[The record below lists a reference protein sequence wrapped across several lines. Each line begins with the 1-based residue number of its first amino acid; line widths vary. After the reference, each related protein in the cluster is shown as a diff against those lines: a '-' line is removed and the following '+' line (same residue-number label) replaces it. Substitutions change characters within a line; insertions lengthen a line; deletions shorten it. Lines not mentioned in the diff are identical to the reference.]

1 MERKILLAIADGLG
15 DRPCDIL
22 GGKTPLEYANTEH
35 LDQIAKKGSTGI
47 MDLYQAGSP
56 VGTDLGHLILFG
68 YGINDYPGRGPI
80 EAFGEGMELIE
91 GDVAF
96 RCNFATLDE
105 NMNVTDRRA
114 GRIREGTAKLAAA
127 LNGLE
132 IDGVKILFKEATEH
146 RAVMVLRG
154 AGLSQKVTDT
164 DPKKEG
170 LPVKF
175 SSGKDDSHEAE
186 YTSTLLNKVIK
197 EAHQILSKH
206 PVNRERIEKGLLPAN
221 GILTRG
227 AGIMPKIDKIT
238 ERLNFKACCVAAE
251 STVLGVARL
260 AGFSILS
267 DESFTGN
274 IDTNIEKKASY
285 AIDALKQNDFVALH
299 YKATDLM
306 GHDNNPHGKVKAI
319 ERFDYMLGLV
329 ISSLEQEKMD
339 NVVIALAADHS
350 TPCERKEHS
359 GEPVP
364 IAICGKN
371 IRRDSVTQYDEI
383 ACAKGGLNRIKGSDF
398 NRTLLDY
405 LEVSPKFGN

>member
-22 GGKTPLEYANTEH
+22 DGKTPLEYAKTEH
-35 LDQIAKKGSTGI
+35 LNYLAEKGSTGI

-68 YGINDYPGRGPI
+68 YSIDDYPGRGPI
-80 EAFGEGMELIE
+80 EAFGNGMELIG

-96 RCNFATLDE
+96 RCNFATLD
-105 NMNVTDRRA
+105 NDMKVIDRRA
-114 GRIREGTAKLAAA
+114 GRIREGTEELASA

-132 IDGVKILFKEATEH
+132 IDGVKVLFKEATEH

-154 AGLSQKVTDT
+154 PGLSQAVTDT

-170 LPVKF
+170 LPVKP
-175 SSGKDDSHEAE
+175 SLGKDNNPTSK
-186 YTSTLLNKVIK
+186 YTAVILNKILL

-206 PVNRERIEKGLLPAN
+206 PVNISREKQGLLPAN

-227 AGIMPKIDKIT
+227 AGMMPNIDKIT

-260 AGFSILS
+260 AGFNILS

-274 IDTNIEKKASY
+274 IDTDIEKKASF
-285 AIDALKQNDFVALH
+285 AIEALKYNDFVALH

-306 GHDNNPHGKVKAI
+306 GHDNDPLGKVKAI
-319 ERFDYMLGLV
+319 EQFDRMLGLV
-329 ISSLEQEKMD
+329 ISSLKQEKME

-359 GEPVP
+359 GDPVP
-364 IAICGKN
+364 IVICGKN
-371 IRRDSVTQYDEI
+371 LRKDNVKCYDEI
-383 ACAKGGLNRIKGSDF
+383 SCANGGLNRIKGADF
-398 NRTLLDY
+398 NRILLDY
-405 LEVSPKFGN
+405 LEVTPKYGN